1 MESGGV
7 GLDAVAVRGIVAIVV
22 LSLLMVA
29 AMVRLSRAF
38 LARVEREARPG
49 MPPGAGPD
57 DSPIR
62 RWGSVYGLVWL
73 ALIAAFLWLMWW
85 LEGGWSRRNLAILAL
100 VVGSYWAVHAVLLWF
115 AAALIRAN
123 LRDAPRRGPPPA
135 GSRPYGGGWSGEVAP
150 EAGSSRVA
158 GAARASAG
166 ARRTASVPAAAPPS
180 AADRLRSFGR
190 LLAMLAVVFVFVAI
204 GAAVPALREMEAWF
218 DLHRGPLMAAAGVI
232 AGAGWALFMGAAIH
246 GVLTAGR
253 GGSFSD
259 TMSFREVEAA
269 YRARAWRASRRW
281 RRFFV
286 MAAGAALMTVG
297 IFGLV
302 TVFAPAG
309 LKLLCAAAVLYA
321 AVQVVRGFRRA

>member
-7 GLDAVAVRGIVAIVV
+7 GLDGAAVRGIAAIVV

-49 MPPGAGPD
+49 VPRGAGPE

-73 ALIAAFLWLMWW
+73 ALIAAFLWLMWL

-100 VVGSYWAVHAVLLWF
+100 VVGSYWAVHATLLWF

-123 LRDAPRRGPPPA
+123 LRDARAEPPPA
-135 GSRPYGGGWSGEVAP
+135 GSRPYGGDWSGEAAP
-150 EAGSSRVA
+150 EAESSRVS

-166 ARRTASVPAAAPPS
+166 ARRTASVPAAAAPS

-218 DLHRGPLMAAAGVI
+218 DLHRRPLAAAVGAVAGV
-232 AGAGWALFMGAAIH
+232 GWALFMGATIH

-259 TMSFREVEAA
+259 TMSFREVKAA
-269 YRARAWRASRRW
+269 FRARAWRTSRRW
-281 RRFFV
+281 RRFLV

-297 IFGLV
+297 LFGLGI
-302 TVFAPAG
+302 VFAPAG
-309 LKLLCAAAVLYA
+309 LKLLCAAAIVYV
-321 AVQVVRGFRRA
+321 AVQTVRGFRRT